1 VDLRDLAALPDDT
14 PGVVHA
20 AFAEIV
26 CDLDGGDAGMEIL
39 NLRHLCRAVLGETR
53 ARPEELVGVPCR
65 ADGCGLRALA
75 RAEPPSD
82 PSDAGHYS
90 ECMACGDKMDDA
102 AYGDWVALCAAYER
116 HRVKVP
122 ATLENLPGVA

>member
-1 VDLRDLAALPDDT
+1 
-14 PGVVHA
+14 VVHA

-90 ECMACGDKMDDA
+90 ECLSCGDKMDDA
-102 AYGDWVALCAAYER
+102 EYGDWVALCAAYER